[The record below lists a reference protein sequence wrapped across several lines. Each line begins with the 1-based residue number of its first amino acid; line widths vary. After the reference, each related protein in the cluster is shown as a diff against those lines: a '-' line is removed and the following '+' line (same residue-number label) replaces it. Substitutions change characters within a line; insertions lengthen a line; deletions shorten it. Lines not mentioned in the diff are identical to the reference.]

1 MLDTE
6 LYSHLLGISSPWFV
20 SHVDLSVAN
29 QRVEVWAEHADG
41 DAFPCPECGTAL
53 AIYDHAP
60 ERTWRHLDSCQF
72 KTFLKAR
79 VPRVNCPDHG
89 VKTVRVSWA
98 EPKSRFTL
106 LFERLAI
113 DVLLACDVLTAS
125 RLLCLSWDEA
135 NLLKQRAVARG
146 LKRRTSKAAPVIG
159 VDEKAFRRGHRYMT
173 LVTDLETGHVLHV
186 EPERKTESLAAYYAQ
201 LTEAE
206 RQSIEAVAMD
216 MWPAF
221 VRATREAVPDADRKI
236 VFDRFHVMGK
246 VGEAVDKIRRR
257 EHASLLREG
266 DSALSG
272 TKYHWLYARENL
284 PEKHRDSF
292 AVLQTLNLKTARA
305 WAMKE
310 QIRSLWSYQSIG
322 WARKFFARWYF
333 WATHSRLPPM
343 IEAAKTLRRHIEGIL
358 NYCRYGITNATSEG
372 VNSKVQKIITQ
383 ARGFRNESNFRTAIL
398 FHCGGL
404 NLYPATH

>member
-6 LYSHLLGISSPWFV
+6 LYTHLLGISSPWFV
-20 SHVDLSVAN
+20 SHVDLSIAN
-29 QRVEVWAEHADG
+29 QQVEVWAEHLDG
-41 DAFPCPECGTAL
+41 VQFACPDCSKVL
-53 AIYDHAP
+53 PIYDHAP

-72 KTFLKAR
+72 KTYLKAR
-79 VPRVNCPDHG
+79 VPRVKCDEHG

-113 DVLLACDVLTAS
+113 DVLKACDIQSAA
-125 RLLCLSWDEA
+125 RLLGLTWDEA
-135 NLLKQRAVARG
+135 NLIKQRAVARG
-146 LKRRTSKAAPVIG
+146 LRRRTTMAAAKLG

-173 LVTDLETGHVLHV
+173 LVTDLDTGHVLHV
-186 EPERKTESLAAYYAQ
+186 EPERKTESLGRYYA
-201 LTEAE
+201 LLSEKERESVEA
-206 RQSIEAVAMD
+206 IAMD

-221 VRATREAVPDADRKI
+221 IRATRQSIPGADEKI
-236 VFDRFHVMGK
+236 VFDRFHIMGK
-246 VGEAVDKIRRR
+246 VGEAVDKVRRC
-257 EHASLLREG
+257 EHFALLRDG
-266 DSALSG
+266 KSTLTG
-272 TKYHWLYARENL
+272 TKYQWLYAQENI

-292 AVLQTLNLKTARA
+292 AVLQNMNLKTARA

-322 WARKFFARWYF
+322 WAKRFFDKWYF

-343 IEAAKTLRRHIEGIL
+343 IEAAQTLRRHLDGIL
-358 NYCRYGITNATSEG
+358 NYCRHGITNATAEG

-383 ARGFRNESNFRTAIL
+383 ARGFRNEHNFRTAIL

>member
-6 LYSHLLGISSPWFV
+6 LYTHLLGISSPWFV
-20 SHVDLSVAN
+20 SHVDLSIAN
-29 QRVEVWAEHADG
+29 QQVEVWAEHLDG
-41 DAFPCPECGTAL
+41 DHFACPECAKVL
-53 AIYDHAP
+53 PIYDHAP

-72 KTFLKAR
+72 KTYLKAR
-79 VPRVNCPDHG
+79 VPRVLCDEHG

-113 DVLLACDVLTAS
+113 DVLMACDIQSAA
-125 RLLCLSWDEA
+125 RLLGLTWDEA
-135 NLLKQRAVARG
+135 NLIKQRAVARG
-146 LKRRTSKAAPVIG
+146 LRRRTTMAATKLG

-173 LVTDLETGHVLHV
+173 LVTDLDSGHVLHV
-186 EPERKTESLAAYYAQ
+186 EPERKTESLGRYYA
-201 LTEAE
+201 LLSEKE
-206 RQSIEAVAMD
+206 RESVEAVAMD

-221 VRATREAVPDADRKI
+221 IRATREAIPGADEKI
-236 VFDRFHVMGK
+236 VFDRFHIMGK
-246 VGEAVDKIRRR
+246 VGEAVDKVRRR
-257 EHASLLREG
+257 EHFALLRDG
-266 DSALSG
+266 KTTLTG
-272 TKYHWLYARENL
+272 TKYQWLYARENV
-284 PEKHRDSF
+284 PEKHRESF
-292 AVLQTLNLKTARA
+292 EALQNLNLKTAKA

-322 WARKFFARWYF
+322 WAKRFFAKWYF

-343 IEAAKTLRRHIEGIL
+343 IEAAKTLRRHLDGIL
-358 NYCRYGITNATSEG
+358 NYCRHGITNSTAEG

-383 ARGFRNESNFRTAIL
+383 ARGFRNESNFMTAIL

>member
-6 LYSHLLGISSPWFV
+6 LYTHLLGISSPWFV
-20 SHVDLSVAN
+20 SHVDLSIAN
-29 QRVEVWAEHADG
+29 QQVEVWAEHLDG
-41 DAFPCPECGTAL
+41 DHFACPECAKAL
-53 AIYDHAP
+53 PIYDHAP

-72 KTFLKAR
+72 KTYLKAR
-79 VPRVNCPDHG
+79 VPRVHCEEHG

-113 DVLLACDVLTAS
+113 DVLKACDIQSAA
-125 RLLCLSWDEA
+125 RLLHLTWDEA
-135 NLLKQRAVARG
+135 NAIKQRAVARG
-146 LKRRTSKAAPVIG
+146 LRRRTTMAATHLG

-173 LVTDLETGHVLHV
+173 LVTDLDSGDVLHV
-186 EPERKTESLAAYYAQ
+186 EPDRKTESLARYYA
-201 LTEAE
+201 LLSEKE
-206 RQSIEAVAMD
+206 RDSVEAVAMD

-221 VRATREAVPDADRKI
+221 VRATREAIPNADEKI
-236 VFDRFHVMGK
+236 VFDRFHIMGK
-246 VGEAVDKIRRR
+246 VGEAVDKVRRR
-257 EHASLLREG
+257 EHFALLRDG
-266 DSALSG
+266 KNTLTG
-272 TKYHWLYARENL
+272 TKYQWLYAQENV

-292 AVLQTLNLKTARA
+292 AVLQNMNLKTARA

-310 QIRSLWSYQSIG
+310 QIRLLWSYQSVG
-322 WARKFFARWYF
+322 WAKRFFSKWYF

-343 IEAAKTLRRHIEGIL
+343 IEAAQTLRRHIEGIL
-358 NYCRYGITNATSEG
+358 NYCRHGITNATAEG

-383 ARGFRNESNFRTAIL
+383 ARGFRNENNFRTAIL

-404 NLYPATH
+404 NLYPETH